1 VTTQIAEGVGLLID
15 TNKFGRLLVR
25 EPLGIRMGT
34 ANDDFTRNL
43 VRFVCEERMVLAVER
58 PTAVCSITGLRDM
71 SKTLADDRHVRQ
83 VERGMP
89 RSSHGAALP

>member
-1 VTTQIAEGVGLLID
+1 MSGRCSNTLWGVPVLVTTQIAEGVGLLID

-25 EPLGIRMGT
+25 EPLGIRIGT

-58 PTAVCSITGLRDM
+58 PTAVCSITGLPTGPNPG
-71 SKTLADDRHVRQ
+71 S
-83 VERGMP
+83 
-89 RSSHGAALP
+89 